1 MTTKASPKIEFR
13 KKKRE
18 QVALVVLIAAAITM
32 VIAILRF

>member
-1 MTTKASPKIEFR
+1 MSTRASHKIEFR

-18 QVALVVLIAAAITM
+18 QVALVVLLAAAITM